1 MQHFGSTIE
10 VEMDNYPPTP
20 GNAFLSRIVTVLQMG
35 VIALALASE
44 PICTALNIQLPENIV
59 RELKEKKMMIL
70 MGAWFVGNT
79 INNALTST
87 GAFEVYYEDALVFS
101 KLETGRMPSSM
112 DEIVQGIMRQT
123 NQD

>member
-1 MQHFGSTIE
+1 M
-10 VEMDNYPPTP
+10 
-20 GNAFLSRIVTVLQMG
+20 LQVG
-35 VIALALASE
+35 VIAFALATE
-44 PICTALNIQLPENIV
+44 PLCTALNIKLPENLM

-112 DEIVQGIMRQT
+112 DEIIQGIMRVTKQE
-123 NQD
+123 

>member
-1 MQHFGSTIE
+1 
-10 VEMDNYPPTP
+10 
-20 GNAFLSRIVTVLQMG
+20 VTVLQLG
-35 VIALALASE
+35 VIALALAAE
-44 PICTALNIQLPENIV
+44 PLCTALNIQLPENIA

-101 KLETGRMPSSM
+101 KLETGRMPNSM

-123 NQD
+123 KQE